1 MRKLNVSFIGIENQ
15 RCGAYQSVLDGRTVD
30 RNGLNGRSGRSCG
43 AGGSVES
50 VAYLLFARAAGES
63 LDLAGVLVNDDDAAL
78 KLRLCAVLSLG
89 QLVKIGVDRIDLCL
103 NVLIYAG
110 IDLVACIVNELAC
123 RNAADALCLGKVGD
137 NVGEHDFFVV
147 AVDAGGVGRIF
158 AADKL
163 KLLIYGLFILGF
175 VKIAL
180 LIHLAKDVFLT
191 FLIIL
196 NAVER
201 VVVRRQIRYAD
212 NGSGFGNGKILCVLT
227 EVGLCRRLHAVAA
240 LAEIHGVEIPFEN
253 LFLIVLLLEVQ
264 RLEYLQKLSLHGDV
278 VLLGEVFDKLLGYR
292 RAAEGGTAGEHI
304 KCSVRRA
311 EPVNALMRVKA
322 LVLNGDERILHVLRD
337 LIPVHP
343 DAVFAAADGRQ
354 LLIIPV

>member
-1 MRKLNVSFIGIENQ
+1 M
-15 RCGAYQSVLDGRTVD
+15 
-30 RNGLNGRSGRSCG
+30 
-43 AGGSVES
+43 
-50 VAYLLFARAAGES
+50 
-63 LDLAGVLVNDDDAAL
+63 
-78 KLRLCAVLSLG
+78 
-89 QLVKIGVDRIDLCL
+89 
-103 NVLIYAG
+103 
-110 IDLVACIVNELAC
+110 NELAC

-137 NVGEHDFFVV
+137 DVGEHDFFVV

-240 LAEIHGVEIPFEN
+240 LAEIHGVEVPFEN

-264 RLEYLQKLSLHGDV
+264 RLEYLQKLSLNGDII
-278 VLLGEVFDKLLGYR
+278 LLGEVLDKLLGYR
-292 RAAEGGTAGEHI
+292 RAAEGRAAGEHV
-304 KCSVRRA
+304 KRRVRRS

-322 LVLNGDERILHVLRD
+322 LVLDGDERILHVLRN

-354 LLIIPV
+354 LLIISVCILVIDNAGLVEREIVKIQIEARRDAGLYIECKDAHKDKPRHDADEQDSSDYAQNTACLAAAFFGAGLLGNIHSGNTSLRVLCVKSLIVMRRVKCLIGAIS

>member
-1 MRKLNVSFIGIENQ
+1 MSF
-15 RCGAYQSVLDGRTVD
+15 
-30 RNGLNGRSGRSCG
+30 
-43 AGGSVES
+43 
-50 VAYLLFARAAGES
+50 
-63 LDLAGVLVNDDDAAL
+63 
-78 KLRLCAVLSLG
+78 G
-89 QLVKIGVDRIDLCL
+89 QLVKVGVDRIDLCL
-103 NVLIYAG
+103 NVLINAG
-110 IDLVACIVNELAC
+110 VDLVACVVNELAC
-123 RNAADALCLGKVGD
+123 RDAADALGLGKVGD

-163 KLLIYGLFILGF
+163 KLLVYGF
-175 VKIAL
+175 VILRLVDVAL
-180 LIHLAKDVFLT
+180 IIHLAQDVFLT
-191 FLIIL
+191 LLIIL

-212 NGSGFGNGKILCVLT
+212 DRCGLGNGKILCVLT

-240 LAEIHGVEIPFEN
+240 FAEIHGVEIPFKN

-264 RLEYLQKLSLHGDV
+264 RLEYLQKLSLHGDII
-278 VLLGEVFDKLLGYR
+278 LLGEVLDKLLGYR
-292 RAAEGGTAGEHI
+292 RAAEGGAAGEHI